1 MINRFSQSICTLQA
15 TDIRSTEAAPDLA
28 DLGVAHFVQVLP
40 RSQVHVD
47 SLVLR
52 VYFII
57 MFHPLASCS
66 CYIIL
71 LIHLIPG
78 YLLFLFWYLPW
89 LLGSTMLGI
98 NAAWLHVEGVLFTSR
113 LKNRRAKQAYHKI
126 MCSSKCCH
134 HSELNQCG
142 NPNNQPYPTP
152 PSFISRINHPPRSHG
167 RCVVAARVA
176 LINNDRHINYII
188 TIIMINHY

>member
-1 MINRFSQSICTLQA
+1 VINRISQSICTLQA

-52 VYFII
+52 VYFIM

-71 LIHLIPG
+71 LIHLIPD

-98 NAAWLHVEGVLFTSR
+98 NAAWLHVEGVLFMSR
-113 LKNRRAKQAYHKI
+113 LKNRRAKEAYHKF

-134 HSELNQCG
+134 PSSQKPCC
-142 NPNNQPYPTP
+142 NPHTESNPHP
-152 PSFISRINHPPRSHG
+152 PSFISRKNPPPRKSWSMCGGSQGCPH
-167 RCVVAARVA
+167 
-176 LINNDRHINYII
+176 
-188 TIIMINHY
+188 